1 MNLFTGFSDL
11 FTVTGPRSTERERLS
26 WTLVFKGAAT
36 TDRLCVWDKL
46 PLGRILHGVSP
57 DHMVKVLV
65 FLYIL
70 CLKNIRKKPSHTFF
84 VTEAA
89 SVFSGVRFSLGR
101 MSSSRPNPEAAG
113 VSRVG
118 GGYPEESCDQGGVE
132 GSKRSGAKSARHDS
146 PGSHSP
152 SGPFLERQISRSRR
166 RGCVT

>member
-46 PLGRILHGVSP
+46 PLGQILRGVSP

-89 SVFSGVRFSLGR
+89 SVFSGVCFSLAECH
-101 MSSSRPNPEAAG
+101 RPDRILRLL
-113 VSRVG
+113 VSRG
-118 GGYPEESCDQGGVE
+118 WRGGYPEESCDQGGVE
-132 GSKRSGAKSARHDS
+132 GSRRSGAKSARHDS

-152 SGPFLERQISRSRR
+152 SGPSLQRQISRSRR

>member
-101 MSSSRPNPEAAG
+101 MSSSRPNPDAAG
-113 VSRVG
+113 VSRVEG
-118 GGYPEESCDQGGVE
+118 GGTPRRAATRVGWREAEGQARSQLVTIPQVPTRRPGRSSSARSRVRGVE
-132 GSKRSGAKSARHDS
+132 AA
-146 PGSHSP
+146 
-152 SGPFLERQISRSRR
+152 
-166 RGCVT
+166 